1 MIARALA
8 AFFTLLLAMPAL
20 AQAPDKSKQADA
32 EELSA
37 VVRVLAKS
45 LPNARSAA
53 TLGQRR
59 EGSGVLVRDGYVA
72 TIGYLVIEAEAIEVT
87 GANGKTVPATLA
99 GYDHASGFGLLK
111 LLAPLDAKP
120 LPLAPSGAPA
130 ERQTAMIAA
139 HGGGADGLEFA
150 LVQVVSRRPFSG
162 GWEYLLDSAIF
173 TYPPMMNWSGAALIS
188 GKGELLGLG
197 SLVVADAAGASAGGG
212 SPAPGNMF
220 VPVDLLKPI
229 LADLI
234 ARGKSA
240 GPVRPWIGM
249 NTEEMRGR
257 LFVTRVSPEG
267 PADRA
272 GIKSGDVIVAVANQE
287 VDSLADFY
295 RKLWA
300 RGAAGVEVPLRVLQ
314 GLETRELRV
323 RSIDRNDYFRTKPSY

>member
-20 AQAPDKSKQADA
+20 AQAPDKSRQADA

-130 ERQTAMIAA
+130 ER
-139 HGGGADGLEFA
+139 
-150 LVQVVSRRPFSG
+150 
-162 GWEYLLDSAIF
+162 
-173 TYPPMMNWSGAALIS
+173 
-188 GKGELLGLG
+188 
-197 SLVVADAAGASAGGG
+197 
-212 SPAPGNMF
+212 
-220 VPVDLLKPI
+220 
-229 LADLI
+229 
-234 ARGKSA
+234 
-240 GPVRPWIGM
+240 
-249 NTEEMRGR
+249 
-257 LFVTRVSPEG
+257 
-267 PADRA
+267 
-272 GIKSGDVIVAVANQE
+272 
-287 VDSLADFY
+287 
-295 RKLWA
+295 
-300 RGAAGVEVPLRVLQ
+300 
-314 GLETRELRV
+314 
-323 RSIDRNDYFRTKPSY
+323 